1 MSILP
6 KDGRIIMILEPVSGR
21 FGVHK
26 LMAQLSSNALGTNWN
41 GIEPITMV
49 TFNKNRTRCKIIS
62 VDSHGVTYC
71 VRILNVGTFDV
82 TLAEGLSPRGINRTV
97 LERLMLDGSYNISQI

>member
-49 TFNKNRTRCKIIS
+49 TFN
-62 VDSHGVTYC
+62 
-71 VRILNVGTFDV
+71 LNS
-82 TLAEGLSPRGINRTV
+82 L
-97 LERLMLDGSYNISQI
+97 